1 MTGRWLEIGL
11 LESNLSDV
19 IVVAALILAAA
30 GSAGAGPF
38 LHIRAG
44 SLGVLSCPCPRCSGY
59 KKLVTPKDLKGLTDL
74 T

>member
-19 IVVAALILAAA
+19 IVVAALILVAA

-38 LHIRAG
+38 LHIRA
-44 SLGVLSCPCPRCSGY
+44 RCSGY